1 MTVPT
6 SRLPLIRRM
15 AAWRAAMRSRK
26 ALFSRRRSLESRN
39 EGGSFGVEV
48 NVLGGRS
55 PNPYLAQAFDPTI
68 ASQAMVLGGSR
79 FARHPAGRAGC

>member
-1 MTVPT
+1 
-6 SRLPLIRRM
+6 
-15 AAWRAAMRSRK
+15 MRSRK
-26 ALFSRRRSLESRN
+26 TLFSRRRSLESQN

-55 PNPYLAQAFDPTI
+55 PNPYLVRACDPKI